1 MDMLSNAP
9 SWQQQ
14 LRQMKA
20 DLEARHRAP
29 PPRVPDP
36 WEVKLAEL
44 TGEVHRDGNERL
56 ATFLAFE
63 YLELHGGERR
73 SGAARRL
80 SRAMRQLGWEPA
92 RFQLS
97 PGSYQ
102 RVRGFVRPASHER
115 IERASREHE
124 GGSVG

>member
-1 MDMLSNAP
+1 MDILSNGP

-44 TGEVHRDGNERL
+44 TGETHDDGYERVP
-56 ATFLAFE
+56 TYVAFE
-63 YLELHGGERR
+63 HLGLHGAERH
-73 SGAARRL
+73 SGKARRL
-80 SRAMRQLGWEPA
+80 ARVMRQLGWQPA

-102 RVRGFVRPASHER
+102 RVRGFQRPQA
-115 IERASREHE
+115 ATKVC
-124 GGSVG
+124 GS